1 MGNPVNEMI
10 TVIIEAEFNP
20 KEIKREEIEA
30 LIKKLFVSED
40 ADKSKDAENPDIEE
54 IKEFIAFIVSVLPEG
69 ENLSSIGIKSVSL
82 QPNP

>member
-1 MGNPVNEMI
+1 MENPVNEMI
-10 TVIIEAEFNP
+10 TVIIKAEFNP

-30 LIKKLFVSED
+30 LIKKLFI
-40 ADKSKDAENPDIEE
+40 SKDAGKSEDTENPNIEE
-54 IKEFIAFIVSVLPEG
+54 IKEFISFVVSMLPKG

>member
-1 MGNPVNEMI
+1 MENPVNEMI
-10 TVIIEAEFNP
+10 TVIIKAEFNP

-40 ADKSKDAENPDIEE
+40 VSKSEDAENSNIEE
-54 IKEFIAFIVSVLPEG
+54 IKEFISFIVSMLPKG
-69 ENLSSIGIKSVSL
+69 ENLSSIEIKSVSL